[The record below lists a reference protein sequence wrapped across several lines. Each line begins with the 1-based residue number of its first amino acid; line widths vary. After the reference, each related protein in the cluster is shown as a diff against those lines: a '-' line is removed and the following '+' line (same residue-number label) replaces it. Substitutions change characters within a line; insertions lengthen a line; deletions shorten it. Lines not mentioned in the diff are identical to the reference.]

1 MNNALRLLL
10 TSLFMSAALMAC
22 GEKENTTSEAETPA
36 ANVEVIAETPSIDI
50 TISTDMSEADVIAK
64 LGEPSY
70 TETRQLDAL
79 KITHSEWTN
88 ERGTKSVQFHNDM
101 AAFSQFVPATTE

>member
-10 TSLFMSAALMAC
+10 TTLFMSAALIAC
-22 GEKENTTSEAETPA
+22 GEQDATTENTEVAATTSETKSETAP
-36 ANVEVIAETPSIDI
+36 IDI
-50 TISTDMSEADVIAK
+50 TISTDMTEADVIAK
-64 LGEPSY
+64 LGEPTY

-88 ERGTKSVQFHNDM
+88 DSGTKNVQFHNGI